1 MWYVHLQSGYLH
13 GKRRGS
19 GHVRNGDVADRRTGR
34 MRIAPGAARYAAVA
48 LLGGVATACRLGR
61 RAAVALG
68 LLAAGAVLA
77 FHRDPERSPPADGVV
92 APADGVISVV
102 RTEEHGGDARVRVGI
117 YMNAANVHVNRAPL
131 PGTIESVEHV
141 PGGHRLAFSKD
152 SEHNE
157 RVHVDV
163 AREAGDYR
171 VTLIAGAF
179 ARRIHPY
186 VEGGESLELGER
198 IGHIS
203 FGSRAD
209 VLLPAGVQ
217 QEDVLV
223 AKGETTRAGETRLA
237 AL

>member
-1 MWYVHLQSGYLH
+1 
-13 GKRRGS
+13 
-19 GHVRNGDVADRRTGR
+19 
-34 MRIAPGAARYAAVA
+34 MRIAPGATRYAVA
-48 LLGGVATACRLGR
+48 AALAGLATARRLGR
-61 RAAVALG
+61 RAAVALAV
-68 LLAAGAVLA
+68 LLAGAVLA
-77 FHRDPERSPPADGVV
+77 FHRDPERNPPDGGGV
-92 APADGVISVV
+92 APADGVVSVV

-131 PGTIESVEHV
+131 PGTVESVAHV

-163 AREAGDYR
+163 AREGGDYR

-186 VEGGESLELGER
+186 LDGGESLARGER

-209 VLLPAGVQ
+209 VLLPAGVAE
-217 QEDVLV
+217 EDVLV
-223 AKGETTRAGETRLA
+223 ETGETTRAGETRLVA
-237 AL
+237 I

>member
-1 MWYVHLQSGYLH
+1 
-13 GKRRGS
+13 
-19 GHVRNGDVADRRTGR
+19 
-34 MRIAPGAARYAAVA
+34 MRIAPGAGRYAVA
-48 LLGGVATACRLGR
+48 AALAGLATARRLGR

-68 LLAAGAVLA
+68 LLLAGAVLA
-77 FHRDPERSPPADGVV
+77 FHRDPERTPPDSGAV
-92 APADGVISVV
+92 APADGVVSVI
-102 RTEEHGGDARVRVGI
+102 RTEEHDGDARVRVGI

-131 PGTIESVEHV
+131 AGRVEAVEHID
-141 PGGHRLAFSKD
+141 GGHRLAFSKE

-157 RVHVDV
+157 RVHVDM

-186 VEGGESLELGER
+186 VEAGQELERGER

-209 VLLPAGVQ
+209 VLLPAGVT
-217 QEDVLV
+217 EDDVLV
-223 AKGETTRAGETRLA
+223 ETGEEMRAGETRIA
-237 AL
+237 DI

>member
-1 MWYVHLQSGYLH
+1 
-13 GKRRGS
+13 
-19 GHVRNGDVADRRTGR
+19 
-34 MRIAPGAARYAAVA
+34 MRIAPGAGRYAVA
-48 LLGGVATACRLGR
+48 AALAGLATARRLGR

-68 LLAAGAVLA
+68 LLLAGAVLA
-77 FHRDPERSPPADGVV
+77 FHRDPERTPPDSGAV
-92 APADGVISVV
+92 APADGVVSVV
-102 RTEEHGGDARVRVGI
+102 RTEEHDGDARVRVGI

-131 PGTIESVEHV
+131 PGTVESVEHID
-141 PGGHRLAFSKD
+141 GGHRLAFSKE

-157 RVHVDV
+157 RVHLDV

-186 VEGGESLELGER
+186 VEAKQELERGER

-209 VLLPAGVQ
+209 VLLPAGVT
-217 QEDVLV
+217 EDDVLV
-223 AKGETTRAGETRLA
+223 ETGEEMRAGETRIA
-237 AL
+237 DI

>member
-1 MWYVHLQSGYLH
+1 
-13 GKRRGS
+13 
-19 GHVRNGDVADRRTGR
+19 
-34 MRIAPGAARYAAVA
+34 MRIAPGAGRYAVA
-48 LLGGVATACRLGR
+48 AALAGLATARRLGR

-68 LLAAGAVLA
+68 LLLAGAVLA
-77 FHRDPERSPPADGVV
+77 FHRDPERTPPDSGAV
-92 APADGVISVV
+92 APADGVVSVV
-102 RTEEHGGDARVRVGI
+102 RTEEHDGDARVRVGI

-131 PGTIESVEHV
+131 AGRVEAVEHID
-141 PGGHRLAFSKD
+141 GGHRLAFSKE

-157 RVHVDV
+157 RVHVDM

-186 VEGGESLELGER
+186 VEAGQELERGER

-209 VLLPAGVQ
+209 VLLPAGVT
-217 QEDVLV
+217 EDDVLV
-223 AKGETTRAGETRLA
+223 ETGEEMRAGETRIA
-237 AL
+237 DI

>member
-1 MWYVHLQSGYLH
+1 
-13 GKRRGS
+13 
-19 GHVRNGDVADRRTGR
+19 
-34 MRIAPGAARYAAVA
+34 MRIAPGAGRYAAAAFLLA
-48 LLGGVATACRLGR
+48 LATARRLGR
-61 RAAVALG
+61 RAAVAIG
-68 LLAAGAVLA
+68 CLLAGAVLA
-77 FHRDPERSPPADGVV
+77 FHRDPGRTPPDSGAV
-92 APADGVISVV
+92 APADGVVSVV
-102 RTEEHGGDARVRVGI
+102 RTEEHDGDARVRVGI
-117 YMNAANVHVNRAPL
+117 YMNALDVHVNRAPL
-131 PGTIESVEHV
+131 GGRVESVKHIA
-141 PGGHRLAFSKD
+141 GGHRLAFSKD

-186 VEGGESLELGER
+186 VETGQSLERGER

-223 AKGETTRAGETRLA
+223 EEGEETRAGETRLVGGQ
-237 AL
+237 